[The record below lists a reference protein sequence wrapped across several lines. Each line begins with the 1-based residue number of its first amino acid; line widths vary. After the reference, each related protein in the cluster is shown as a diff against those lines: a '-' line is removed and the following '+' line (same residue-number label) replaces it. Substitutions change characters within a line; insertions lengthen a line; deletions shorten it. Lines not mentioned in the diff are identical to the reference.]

1 MNKDYVY
8 LTVDGNGVTKNV
20 FATLGMAIDAIE
32 MAAKRVEESFIEERT
47 ISSLKWKGRNG
58 NEYSLEIKKCPICT
72 DVRMDYMNRP
82 RVFTIF

>member
-8 LTVDGNGVTKNV
+8 LTVDEKGVTENV

-47 ISSLKWKGRNG
+47 ISSLKWKKKKKKS
-58 NEYSLEIKKCPICT
+58 YSLEIKKCPICT
-72 DVRMDYMNRP
+72 DVKMDYMNRP
-82 RVFTIF
+82 RDFVVF